1 MKKYLADY
9 LVVLGDGRKHLIWI
23 VLLLLCSGVL
33 DLLGLGLVAPLI
45 TLILSNTPDSQASS
59 VILVLTAE
67 GVDNRRELL
76 VLMALLVVAV
86 FTAKAMMSIWIQFVI
101 TRFSEASRG
110 KLMRMLLKHYL
121 YAPWEF
127 HLSRSSSK
135 LMAAITQHTGTYA
148 GGTLM
153 SSMRLV
159 ADSVVFL
166 FIGAFLIWT
175 DWLALLLL
183 MLVGSTLGVFSMLT
197 KKWFHRVGREQSNE
211 YENFMRVTAD
221 SIGTLREVRLL
232 DRERYFMDRL
242 KGHTDNFV
250 HWSSRAAALG
260 SMPRYLLEI
269 CLVIFMLLIGVVAI
283 YRSMPLNELIKV
295 LGVFGV
301 SGLRLMPASTSL
313 ITSINSLRSSRHV
326 LELFA
331 DDFRQISRQAVTEKD
346 SDNAGAGAE
355 KFSELCFSKVSYA
368 YPGTEKPVIKNL
380 DFRLK
385 RGQAMG
391 IIGRTGS
398 GKSTLA
404 DMLLGFLKPQR
415 GVITVNGK
423 DIHGDDAAWQQRL
436 AYIPQSIYLLDDTLL
451 SNVAFGMDPEEIDR
465 KRLQDALEASQLL
478 EVVEGLPEGLD
489 TRIGANGIRL
499 SGGQRQRVALAR
511 ALYYNR
517 EIIVMDE
524 ATSALDK
531 NTEAEVV
538 KAIER
543 LHGDKTLIIIAHRL
557 STLESCD
564 LILDLEKGVMTDYA
578 SLAPIV

>member
-1 MKKYLADY
+1 
-9 LVVLGDGRKHLIWI
+9 
-23 VLLLLCSGVL
+23 
-33 DLLGLGLVAPLI
+33 
-45 TLILSNTPDSQASS
+45 
-59 VILVLTAE
+59 
-67 GVDNRRELL
+67 
-76 VLMALLVVAV
+76 
-86 FTAKAMMSIWIQFVI
+86 
-101 TRFSEASRG
+101 
-110 KLMRMLLKHYL
+110 
-121 YAPWEF
+121 
-127 HLSRSSSK
+127 
-135 LMAAITQHTGTYA
+135 
-148 GGTLM
+148 
-153 SSMRLV
+153 
-159 ADSVVFL
+159 
-166 FIGAFLIWT
+166 
-175 DWLALLLL
+175 
-183 MLVGSTLGVFSMLT
+183 
-197 KKWFHRVGREQSNE
+197 
-211 YENFMRVTAD
+211 MRVTAD

-242 KGHTDNFV
+242 KEHTDNFV
-250 HWSSRAAALG
+250 HWSSRAAALV

-283 YRSMPLNELIKV
+283 YRSMPLNDLIKV

-346 SDNAGAGAE
+346 SHNAGAGAE
-355 KFSELCFSKVSYA
+355 MFSELCFSKVSYA
-368 YPGTEKPVIKNL
+368 YPGMEKPVIKNL

-557 STLESCD
+557 STLEGCD
-564 LILDLEKGVMTDYA
+564 LILDLEYGTFRTYAELVSADGKGK
-578 SLAPIV
+578 